1 MFVERLELVDFRS
14 YVRADVPMAAGATTF
29 IGSNGQGKT
38 NLVEAVEYLSTLSSH
53 RVSNDTPLVRL
64 GADQAVVRGRVRAGT
79 DDARSLLLEVEI
91 NARRANRARINR
103 APLTRPRTFSGC

>member
-38 NLVEAVEYLSTLSSH
+38 NLVEAC
-53 RVSNDTPLVRL
+53 
-64 GADQAVVRGRVRAGT
+64 
-79 DDARSLLLEVEI
+79 LLYTS
-91 NARRANRARINR
+91 
-103 APLTRPRTFSGC
+103 PSPRD

>member
-53 RVSNDTPLVRL
+53 RSSSANPSA
-64 GADQAVVRGRVRAGT
+64 GHSRG
-79 DDARSLLLEVEI
+79 VEDCGVF
-91 NARRANRARINR
+91 A
-103 APLTRPRTFSGC
+103 

>member
-64 GADQAVVRGRVRAGT
+64 GADQAVVRGRSVPGPTTPAACCWRSRLMRDVPIGRALIEL
-79 DDARSLLLEVEI
+79 R
-91 NARRANRARINR
+91 
-103 APLTRPRTFSGC
+103 

>member
-14 YVRADVPMAAGATTF
+14 YVRADVPMTAGATTF

-53 RVSNDTPLVRL
+53 RVSNDTPLVRH
-64 GADQAVVRGRVRAGT
+64 
-79 DDARSLLLEVEI
+79 
-91 NARRANRARINR
+91 RR
-103 APLTRPRTFSGC
+103 

>member
-38 NLVEAVEYLSTLSSH
+38 NLVEAVEYLSTLTSH

-64 GADQAVVRGRVRAGT
+64 GADQAVGSVPGPTTPAACCWRSRLMRDVPIGRVLIELR
-79 DDARSLLLEVEI
+79 
-91 NARRANRARINR
+91 
-103 APLTRPRTFSGC
+103 